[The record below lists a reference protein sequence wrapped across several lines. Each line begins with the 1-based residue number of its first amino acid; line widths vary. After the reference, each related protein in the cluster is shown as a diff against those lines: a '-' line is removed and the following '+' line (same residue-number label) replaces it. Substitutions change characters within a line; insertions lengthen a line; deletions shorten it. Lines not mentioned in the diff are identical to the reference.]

1 MIQDYKRGDI
11 VWYKNVNSSGSV
23 QSGTRPW
30 LIISNDVGNRFSP
43 TVILAAITSQ
53 VKKEIPTHFPLST
66 DCGLDKPSTV
76 LMEQIATASKRELI
90 GVAGHVDMTD
100 VDKALAISVGLQFV
114 S

>member
-1 MIQDYKRGDI
+1 MNQDYKRGDI

-23 QSGTRPW
+23 QAGFRPW
-30 LIISNDVGNRFSP
+30 LIISNDIGNRFSP

-53 VKKEIPTHFPLST
+53 VKKDIPTHFPLST

-76 LMEQIATASKRELI
+76 LMEQIITAPKSQLI
-90 GVAGHVDMTD
+90 EIVGHVNMAEI
-100 VDKALAISVGLQFV
+100 DKALAISVGLNLA